1 MPDTETGP
9 LRNRVNPFGEIVA
22 TPERGM
28 FMGNRGCL
36 HDHQQNIVRH
46 SARDAWITCLP
57 RWPGIRRQL
66 MRPGYYTELFFMDE
80 ATALAA
86 GHRPCAS
93 CRPERWQAFRLAW
106 QKAHG
111 LQHAPRVAEID
122 AALGRQRG
130 QLVPLEDG
138 ILVDGQM
145 VTDAAR
151 SGAWMWRGGVW
162 GKWSFAGYEA
172 SSIPSGPLKQITPPA
187 VVATMLAGYEVELAL
202 PILDVSVRDQPMRT
216 TSRPSP

>member
-1 MPDTETGP
+1 
-9 LRNRVNPFGEIVA
+9 
-22 TPERGM
+22 M

-36 HDHQQNIVRH
+36 HDETHNIVRH

-66 MRPGYYTELFFMDE
+66 MRPGHYTELFFMDE

-106 QKAHG
+106 QRAH
-111 LQHAPRVAEID
+111 QRPHAPRVAEVD
-122 AALGRQRG
+122 AVLRDQRG
-130 QLVPLEDG
+130 HLMAVDDRTF
-138 ILVDGQM
+138 VDGLM
-145 VTDAAR
+145 VTDIAR
-151 SGAWMWRGGVW
+151 AGVWMWRGGDW
-162 GKWSFAGYEA
+162 WSWSFAGYEA
-172 SSIPSGPLKQITPPA
+172 GPPPAGPLEQITPPA

-202 PILDVSVRDQPMRT
+202 PILAGSGPAQPMRT

>member
-1 MPDTETGP
+1 MTGP

-36 HDHQQNIVRH
+36 HDETRNIVLH

-57 RWPGIRRQL
+57 RWPGIRRRL
-66 MRPGYYTELFFMDE
+66 MRPGHYTELFFMDE

-93 CRPERWQAFRLAW
+93 CRPERWQAFRRAW
-106 QKAHG
+106 QRAHQ
-111 LQHAPRVAEID
+111 LPHAPRVAEVD
-122 AALGRQRG
+122 AVLREQRG
-130 QLVPLEDG
+130 QLMPLDDRT
-138 ILVDGQM
+138 LVDGLM
-145 VTDAAR
+145 ATDVAR
-151 SGAWMWRGGVW
+151 SGVWMWRGGYW
-162 GKWSFAGYEA
+162 LRWSFAGYEA
-172 SSIPSGPLKQITPPA
+172 GPPPAGPLKQITPPA

-202 PILDVSVRDQPMRT
+202 PILAGSGQDQPMRT